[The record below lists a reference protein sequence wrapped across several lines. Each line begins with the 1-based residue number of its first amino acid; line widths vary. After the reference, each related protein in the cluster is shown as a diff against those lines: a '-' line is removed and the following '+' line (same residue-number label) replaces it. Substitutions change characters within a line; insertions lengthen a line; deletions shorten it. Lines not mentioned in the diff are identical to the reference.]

1 MTEGYKDK
9 DGLERDI
16 AKLKALSIPWKAAMA
31 PHWKRFK
38 KKPTPHNGTNLCT
51 ESGRADPYVNGHIMA
66 VGIGI
71 VAFIITIQ
79 FGVIIWLVMR

>member
-16 AKLKALSIPWKAAMA
+16 AKLKHLYTPWKAAMA

-38 KKPTPHNGTNLCT
+38 KKPTPHNFTNLCT
-51 ESGRADPYVNGHIMA
+51 ESSRADDYVNGHIMA
-66 VGIGI
+66 VSFGIGALSS
-71 VAFIITIQ
+71 VIQ
-79 FGVIIWLVMR
+79 FGVIVWLVV